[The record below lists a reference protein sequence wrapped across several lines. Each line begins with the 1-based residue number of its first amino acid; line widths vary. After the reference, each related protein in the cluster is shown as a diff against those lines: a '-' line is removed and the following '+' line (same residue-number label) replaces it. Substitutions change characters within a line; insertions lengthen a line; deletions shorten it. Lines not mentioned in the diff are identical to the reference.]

1 MLHVQKI
8 SLVSFG
14 NRFDCE
20 QLLCA
25 GWSAPELP
33 AGHTLLHQVSEAV

>member
-25 GWSAPELP
+25 GWSAPELS
-33 AGHTLLHQVSEAV
+33 AWDSLLRQVSEAV